1 MKLML
6 VMYSGSRPHLVP
18 QLLDQEG
25 VHGYTELR
33 GAHGAGRT
41 GRHEGT
47 RAWPGETAVFFSMV
61 EDKHV
66 KGLIDALR
74 AQGAQSLP
82 GESIHVAEL
91 PVEYFG

>member
-47 RAWPGETAVFFSMV
+47 RAWGFVLGDLGELFTGGTKLGMYACKNCGYVEFFV
-61 EDKHV
+61 
-66 KGLIDALR
+66 
-74 AQGAQSLP
+74 
-82 GESIHVAEL
+82 
-91 PVEYFG
+91 PVRN